1 LQRWWI
7 KERWERRKEVTKL
20 EYKFNEI
27 KKLEID
33 IYDLNKEL
41 NKVHEERLEIDNK
54 EKGIKEKMQ
63 MKKETLDRE
72 YINLKDLIILERNI

>member
-1 LQRWWI
+1 
-7 KERWERRKEVTKL
+7 VTKL

-33 IYDLNKEL
+33 IYNLNKEL
-41 NKVHEERLEIDNK
+41 NMVHEERLEIDNK

>member
-1 LQRWWI
+1 
-7 KERWERRKEVTKL
+7 VTKL

-72 YINLKDLIILERNI
+72 YINLKDLFILERNI

>member
-72 YINLKDLIILERNI
+72 YINLKDLFILERNI